1 MKTHHAHSTHKRA
14 AFSLIETLVATGVI
28 ATALTGS
35 LGMMAVGLGQSQ
47 DSIERARAAMLAQ
60 QIVADLRA
68 ASPSEAPAPQD
79 SRYTKGIM
87 PLPGASFDG
96 TSLVFDASFQ
106 LLETS
111 NTGANGFAGGV
122 TEAAAAYVVT
132 VRGESDS
139 VRSIVVPFLNPD
151 EVNAAVSPHVPLGD
165 LPYSADQAPQSRVTP
180 ESPNVEIS
188 RTVITVESP
197 AAAPRSSRKAYR
209 YEFLRQY

>member
-1 MKTHHAHSTHKRA
+1 MKTHHTHSTRPRA
-14 AFSLIETLVATGVI
+14 GFSLIETLVATGVI

-87 PLPGASFDG
+87 PLPGASFEG

-106 LLETS
+106 LVKSS
-111 NTGANGFAGGV
+111 NLGANGFAEGV
-122 TEAAAAYVVT
+122 AESEAAYVVT
-132 VRGESDS
+132 VAGASDPE
-139 VRSIVVPFLNPD
+139 RILDVPVD
-151 EVNAAVSPHVPLGD
+151 AIDRAKSAASDHAPLGGRD
-165 LPYSADQAPQSRVTP
+165 YEMDAPP
-180 ESPNVEIS
+180 ESKVNSSTPFVDIS

-197 AAAPRSSRKAYR
+197 AAAPRSSRRTYR

>member
-1 MKTHHAHSTHKRA
+1 MKTHHAHSTQKRA

-79 SRYTKGIM
+79 NRYTKGIM
-87 PLPGASFDG
+87 PLSGASFDG

-111 NTGANGFAGGV
+111 NTGANGFAEGV
-122 TEAAAAYVVT
+122 AETEAAYVVT
-132 VRGESDS
+132 VIGSSDPARL
-139 VRSIVVPFLNPD
+139 VEVPVDAIDRAKN
-151 EVNAAVSPHVPLGD
+151 VAADHAPLGD
-165 LPYSADQAPQSRVTP
+165 RSYEMDAAAESRVNNATP
-180 ESPNVEIS
+180 QIDIS

-197 AAAPRSSRKAYR
+197 AAAPRSARRSYR
-209 YEFLRQY
+209 YEFLRQ

>member
-1 MKTHHAHSTHKRA
+1 MKTHHTHSTHKRA

-87 PLPGASFDG
+87 PLSGASFDG
-96 TSLVFDASFQ
+96 TSLVFDASFR
-106 LLETS
+106 LIDTS
-111 NTGANGFAGGV
+111 NTGASAYSEGV
-122 TEAAAAYVVT
+122 SDPAAAYVVT
-132 VRGESDS
+132 VSGENDP
-139 VRSIVVPFLNPD
+139 VRSIEVPLLALDPAK
-151 EVNAAVSPHVPLGD
+151 NAAPQHEPLGD
-165 LPYSADQAPQSRVTP
+165 LPYAPDTPAVSRVTP
-180 ESPNVEIS
+180 LTPYVQIS

-197 AAAPRSSRKAYR
+197 AAAPRSSRKSYR
-209 YEFLRQY
+209 YEFLRHY